1 MLRAVIPEPQVSADA
16 LNVFLRDAF
25 PGTPR
30 GYGVDVVTDRGVRL
44 RMPIGAEHGRP
55 GGTVSGPA
63 MMGLAD
69 AAAWLA
75 TLSRI
80 GIVPLAVTSN
90 LSIHFL
96 HKPELVDLF
105 ADAELLR
112 VGARSSVTEVRITSG
127 VDGPLVAV
135 ASIGY
140 SIPA

>member
-1 MLRAVIPEPQVSADA
+1 MPEPKVTAEE
-16 LNVFLRDAF
+16 LNAFLREAF

-30 GYGVDVVTDRGVRL
+30 GYGVEEVTPRGARL
-44 RMPIGAEHGRP
+44 RLPVDTSHERP
-55 GGTVSGPA
+55 GGTVSGPT
-63 MMGLAD
+63 MMSLAD

-96 HKPELVDLF
+96 HKPDLVDLF
-105 ADAELLR
+105 AEAELLR
-112 VGARSSVTEVRITSG
+112 LGPRSSVTAVRITSG
-127 VDGPLVAV
+127 AGPDAPLVASATV
-135 ASIGY
+135 GY